1 MTGTFLSKKK
11 YILLVLLLGKMKTL
25 SLKLNDAVFEETED
39 ILKEKGIPRNR
50 YINEAVEFYN
60 RYHKRKKL
68 AKAFA
73 KASKM
78 VRASSMEVNAEFDRL
93 IDEGAI

>member
-1 MTGTFLSKKK
+1 
-11 YILLVLLLGKMKTL
+11 MKTL
-25 SLKLNDAVFEETED
+25 SLKLNESVFQETEV
-39 ILKEKGIPRNR
+39 IIKEKGIPRNR
-50 YINEAVEFYN
+50 YINEALEFYN

-73 KASKM
+73 RSSAM
-78 VRASSMEVNAEFDRL
+78 VRDSSMEVNAEFDKL

>member
-1 MTGTFLSKKK
+1 LK
-11 YILLVLLLGKMKTL
+11 IL
-25 SLKLNDAVFEETED
+25 SLKLDDTVFEETEG

-50 YINEAVEFYN
+50 FINEALGFYN

-73 KASKM
+73 KACQL
-78 VRASSMEVNAEFDRL
+78 VRDSSMEVNAEFDRL
-93 IDEGAI
+93 IDEEAI